1 MKKITTLGYALS
13 VLFLIVAFSCS
24 NNSHSTE
31 SKADL
36 EDTFE
41 LTEDSNV
48 DGQKDD
54 GKDESQDDDPGEED
68 NNDDGEG
75 EEEEE
80 ENNQQ
85 AETGI
90 EGTVLMGPMCPV
102 VTYPSSCPDQP
113 FSALFHVFNEEGNDV
128 SKFQSDEQGHFRV
141 ELSPGEYN
149 IIVDES
155 VAFLQRR
162 QSKKVIV
169 NEKEFTS
176 VTLLFDTGIR

>member
-1 MKKITTLGYALS
+1 MKKIMILS
-13 VLFLIVAFSCS
+13 LTFSAMFLITAFSCGS
-24 NNSHSTE
+24 
-31 SKADL
+31 
-36 EDTFE
+36 
-41 LTEDSNV
+41 DSNYI
-48 DGQKDD
+48 
-54 GKDESQDDDPGEED
+54 EPNAEPEFTEEADPGKKD
-68 NNDDGEG
+68 
-75 EEEEE
+75 

-85 AETGI
+85 AKTGI

-113 FSALFHVFNEEGNDV
+113 FSALFHVFDQAGTEV
-128 SKFQSDEQGHFRV
+128 TTFQSDEQGHFRV
-141 ELSPGEYN
+141 EVSSGEYN

-169 NEKEFTS
+169 NENEFTP